1 MRVCRNWLVC
11 IIGIGVN
18 MAFVSGLLNL
28 LDIGVG
34 IEMEFSLR
42 VRGRNWPMSFNWIET
57 DVFLV

>member
-1 MRVCRNWLVC
+1 MV
-11 IIGIGVN
+11 
-18 MAFVSGLLNL
+18 FVSWHLNL